1 MSEITASSPAHP
13 RAKLIADLK
22 VVISD
27 AEELLRLTADQA
39 GQKVTDLRGR
49 MEARLKQARADLARL
64 QDRAMDQ
71 ATDAGQV
78 ADDYVHGNPWQAVG
92 IAAGLGFALGLV
104 VGRR

>member
-1 MSEITASSPAHP
+1 
-13 RAKLIADLK
+13 
-22 VVISD
+22 
-27 AEELLRLTADQA
+27 
-39 GQKVTDLRGR
+39 
-49 MEARLKQARADLARL
+49 
-64 QDRAMDQ
+64 MDQ